1 MLLKK
6 CRLNFL
12 EPPRR
17 RTWPKRG
24 AVASPSS
31 GAPCGAR
38 AREPSCPRLLH
49 GSMYLTRELALRAR
63 AGRKT
68 GREES
73 PPREEAEMVQSTNAP
88 ALVSSGFKR
97 RQAQRAA
104 QVCCRGVQGA
114 RTHAASPC
122 RCSCCRPCPRR
133 TDWDRGTAGAGGGR
147 QRRGEEKQAQANDRR
162 VVASHQGCEWHDPLQ
177 FCTCPL
183 CGAMPAIQPLSA

>member
-1 MLLKK
+1 MFLKK

-177 FCTCPL
+177 FCNCPV
-183 CGAMPAIQPLSA
+183 PSSAPQRA